1 MINIFDVSGFLYAER
16 KGTTVHG
23 LNLTGLE
30 LLLYRIETAAG
41 HCFLVLDRENK
52 NRFDKSAVTDES
64 GYKANRDGKP
74 LEVGIM
80 ESFIETFLA
89 NEPGITVIRSEGEYE
104 SDDNIYT
111 IAKDFG
117 YFRKQEV
124 VIHADDIDTCA
135 CIFDSNVEVV
145 PITSHAPKRTFAEY
159 TKLVDRGSY
168 VPLWCVAHHIIEH
181 GKKSDNIPPS
191 NLLMGHTRRVD
202 MLLSKWK
209 RAGKF
214 ELSSMVKTA
223 SEYCTAIQIITE
235 IYSGMKDVPKDKAD
249 AMFEEAMD
257 RCEYV
262 CCKYNEELEAGKTNI
277 FASKRGVPFYTAYS
291 VIGSERRPTHKY
303 SLIDDTLRMEMEN
316 FLQQRGMDESE
327 IEHYEGTKLPNESV
341 DLSSFDFFDGEDEE
355 FEDAIFF
362 GDDEDVDAADI
373 SIGESNVF
381 S

>member
-30 LLLYRIETAAG
+30 LLLYRVETAAG
-41 HCFLVLDRENK
+41 HCFLVLDKENK
-52 NRFDKSAVTDES
+52 NRFNKSSVTDDS

-74 LEVGIM
+74 IEVGIM

-89 NEPGITVIRSEGEYE
+89 NEPGITVVRSEGDYE
-104 SDDNIYT
+104 SDDVIYT

-117 YFRKQEV
+117 YFRKQEI
-124 VIHADDIDTCA
+124 VIHADDIDACA

-145 PITSHAPKRTFAEY
+145 PITSHAPKRTFSEY

-168 VPLWCVAHHIIEH
+168 VPLWCVGHHIIEH

-191 NLLMGHTRRVD
+191 NLLTGHTRRVD
-202 MLLSKWK
+202 MLLSKW
-209 RAGKF
+209 RRSGKF

-223 SEYCTAIQIITE
+223 SEYYTAIQIISE
-235 IYSGMKDVPKDKAD
+235 IYSNMIDVPKDKAD
-249 AMFEEAMD
+249 AMFEEAMS

-262 CCKYNEELEAGKTNI
+262 CCKYIDELEAGKTNI
-277 FASKRGVPFYTAYS
+277 FATKRGTPFYTAYS

-303 SLIDDTLRMEMEN
+303 SLIDDNLRLEMEN
-316 FLQQRGMDESE
+316 FLQQRGIDESE
-327 IEHYEGTKLPNESV
+327 IEHYGGSPLPSNNV
-341 DLSSFDFFDGEDEE
+341 DLSTFDFFDDEE
-355 FEDAIFF
+355 YDDATLLFN
-362 GDDEDVDAADI
+362 DDEDVDAADI
-373 SIGESNVF
+373 VIGESNVF